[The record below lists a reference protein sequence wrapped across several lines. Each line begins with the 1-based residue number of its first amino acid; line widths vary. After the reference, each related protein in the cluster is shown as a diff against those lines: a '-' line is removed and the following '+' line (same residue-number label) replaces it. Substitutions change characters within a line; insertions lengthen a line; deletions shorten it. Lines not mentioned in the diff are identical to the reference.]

1 MLENVKIA
9 PTAIAP
15 ASPMTADL
23 VPILSVPI
31 LYSLELTPACNN
43 YCLGCGNVFTRDCTP
58 RPLSVAQ
65 WKEIIWALGSHII
78 NDFAP
83 STMGW
88 VRHLIYAQREA
99 STGAFKAK
107 LAAKLPF

>member
-1 MLENVKIA
+1 MLH
-9 PTAIAP
+9 P
-15 ASPMTADL
+15 AAMSRARVSYIP
-23 VPILSVPI
+23 
-31 LYSLELTPACNN
+31 SL
-43 YCLGCGNVFTRDCTP
+43 
-58 RPLSVAQ
+58 
-65 WKEIIWALGSHII
+65 I

>member
-1 MLENVKIA
+1 MDNNTTEILER
-9 PTAIAP
+9 
-15 ASPMTADL
+15 L
-23 VPILSVPI
+23 QRL
-31 LYSLELTPACNN
+31 
-43 YCLGCGNVFTRDCTP
+43 
-58 RPLSVAQ
+58 
-65 WKEIIWALGSHII
+65 I